1 MTQLNLSFIDM
12 PIPQSRLWEQFDD
25 EQKRIVV
32 ETLARLLL
40 KATATAELEQHN
52 D

>member
-1 MTQLNLSFIDM
+1 MTQLNLSFIEVL
-12 PIPQSRLWEQFDD
+12 IPQSCLWEQFND

-40 KATATAELEQHN
+40 KATAGSEREQSN

>member
-12 PIPQSRLWEQFDD
+12 LIPQRCLWEQFND
-25 EQKRIVV
+25 EQQRIVV

-40 KATATAELEQHN
+40 KATAEAEQERSN